1 MIYNGVGYISSAMED
16 YDKASD
22 CYHKALTIF
31 LSLEEIDYVGET
43 LYNMAINC
51 IMAQDYKS
59 AYQYLEIAFRIVK
72 DMKINSL
79 RVCQYFK
86 TCGTLVAICS

>member
-43 LYNMAINC
+43 LYNISNHYVVLICFHHKIC
-51 IMAQDYKS
+51 ISKT
-59 AYQYLEIAFRIVK
+59 FHN
-72 DMKINSL
+72 INSL
-79 RVCQYFK
+79 IEMHQ
-86 TCGTLVAICS
+86 TLLKFL